1 MAEHFVK
8 PPGWEWYILAYFF
21 LGGLT
26 GGLYALATM
35 LRLWGSPRDEAAARV
50 GFLWA
55 FPLLVL
61 CPIFLTI
68 DLGQP
73 LRFWHMLVDT
83 TPGHTGIAF
92 KYWSPMSV
100 GSWAL
105 LLYGFFSFV
114 SFLEVRALDG
124 RFRSPWG
131 RAIAAVLSGSAGRA
145 FNVIGAL
152 LGAFVAS
159 YTGVLLSVSNEPIW
173 SDTWAL
179 GGLFLA
185 SGLSGS
191 SALLAWLI
199 RSRRGAEGTEGRL
212 LRAER
217 YFALLELA
225 LIVVFFVNLATAGTL
240 SRALAG
246 PWAVLWALVVISLL
260 PSLAGLAGPSIQVA
274 SGSGSAAVARA
285 AGGVSHATV
294 LVGVLVG
301 VLLMRFVVIFSA
313 QF

>member
-8 PPGWEWYILAYFF
+8 APQWEWYILAYFF

-26 GGLYALATM
+26 GGMYALATM

-61 CPIFLTI
+61 CPIFLTV

-73 LRFWHMLVDT
+73 LRFWHMLIDI
-83 TPGHTGIAF
+83 TPGAGGIAF

-100 GSWAL
+100 GSWVL
-105 LLYGFFSFV
+105 LIYGVFSFV
-114 SFLEVRALDG
+114 SFLEVLALDG
-124 RFRSPWG
+124 RLRSPLG
-131 RAIAAVLSGSAGRA
+131 RALSGSGGRA

-152 LGAFVAS
+152 LGAFVAA
-159 YTGVLLSVSNEPIW
+159 YTGVLLSVSNQPIW

-191 SALLAWLI
+191 AALLAWLI
-199 RSRRGAEGTEGRL
+199 QSRHGAEVTEARL

-225 LIVVFFVNLATAGTL
+225 LIVVFFLNLAAAGTI

-246 PWAVLWALVVISLL
+246 PWAVVWALVVLSLIL
-260 PSLAGLAGPSIQVA
+260 PLTRLSGPGLQVE
-274 SGSGSAAVARA
+274 SGGGGVAVARA
-285 AGGVSHATV
+285 VGVSHTAV
-294 LVGVLVG
+294 LVSVLVG
-301 VLLMRFVVIFSA
+301 VLLMRFVIIFSA
-313 QF
+313 QL

>member
-8 PPGWEWYILAYFF
+8 APQWEWYILAYFF

-26 GGLYALATM
+26 GGMYALATM

-61 CPIFLTI
+61 CPVFLTA

-73 LRFWHMLVDT
+73 LRFWHMLIDT
-83 TPGHTGIAF
+83 TPGAGGIAF

-100 GSWAL
+100 GSWVL
-105 LLYGFFSFV
+105 LIYGVFSFV
-114 SFLEVRALDG
+114 SFLEVLTLDG
-124 RFRSPWG
+124 RLRSPLG
-131 RAIAAVLSGSAGRA
+131 RALSGGAGRA

-152 LGAFVAS
+152 LGAFVAA
-159 YTGVLLSVSNEPIW
+159 YTGVLLSVSNQPIW

-191 SALLAWLI
+191 AALLAWLI
-199 RSRRGAEGTEGRL
+199 QSRRGAEVTEARL

-225 LIVVFFVNLATAGTL
+225 LIVVFFLNLAAAGTI

-246 PWAVLWALVVISLL
+246 PWAVVWALVVLSLIL
-260 PSLAGLAGPSIQVA
+260 PLTRLSGPGLQVES
-274 SGSGSAAVARA
+274 SGGGVAVARA
-285 AGGVSHATV
+285 VGVSHTAV
-294 LVGVLVG
+294 LVSVLVG

-313 QF
+313 QL

>member
-35 LRLWGSPRDEAAARV
+35 LRLWGTPRDEAAARV
-50 GFLWA
+50 GFFWA

-68 DLGQP
+68 DLGRP
-73 LRFWHMLVDT
+73 LWFWHMLIDT
-83 TPGHTGIAF
+83 SHGGLAF

-105 LLYGFFSFV
+105 LIYGVFSLI
-114 SFLEVRALDG
+114 SFIEVLALDG
-124 RFRSPWG
+124 RLRAPFARSVARSMAGGTG
-131 RAIAAVLSGSAGRA
+131 RLV
-145 FNVIGAL
+145 NVIGAL
-152 LGAFVAS
+152 FGLYVAS
-159 YTGVLLSVSNEPIW
+159 YTGVLLSVSNQPIW
-173 SDTWAL
+173 SDTSML

-191 SALLAWLI
+191 AALLSWLA
-199 RSRRGAEGTEGRL
+199 RSRQGAEASERRL
-212 LRAER
+212 LQADR

-225 LIVVFFVNLATAGTL
+225 LIVLLFINLAGAGTAG
-240 SRALAG
+240 RALAG
-246 PWAVLWALVVISLL
+246 AWGVLWVLVVLSLL
-260 PSLAGLAGPSIQVA
+260 PPLAGLGGPSLQVA
-274 SGSGSAAVARA
+274 SRSGGAAVA
-285 AGGVSHATV
+285 GGAVGLSHTAVVTIV
-294 LVGVLVG
+294 LLG

>member
-8 PPGWEWYILAYFF
+8 PPGWEWYILIYFF

-26 GGLYALATM
+26 GGLYVLGTM
-35 LRLWGSPRDEAAARV
+35 LRVWGSPRDEAAARV
-50 GFLWA
+50 AFFWA

-83 TPGHTGIAF
+83 TPQHPGIAF

-100 GSWAL
+100 GSWVL
-105 LLYGFFSFV
+105 VIYGFFSLV

-124 RFRSPWG
+124 RFRSSVG
-131 RAIAAVLSGSAGRA
+131 RAITAVLSGGTGRA

-152 LGAFVAS
+152 FGAFLAS
-159 YTGVLLSVSNEPIW
+159 YTGVLLSVSNEPVW

-199 RSRRGAEGTEGRL
+199 RSRRGAEGTEARL

-225 LIVVFFVNLATAGTL
+225 LIVVFFVNLAAAGTL
-240 SRALAG
+240 SRELVG
-246 PWAVLWALVVISLL
+246 PWAVLWVLVVISLL

-294 LVGVLVG
+294 LIGVLVG